1 MAKDQN
7 QKPEENGNPSWV
19 SSICAPKNTLENY
32 VGMADPTQHNQ
43 KKDIGGGV
51 DDSQQQTS
59 DHRHLLQGFHQER
72 KS

>member
-1 MAKDQN
+1 MSSFFFFDSDTLVARRNLMAKDQN

-43 KKDIGGGV
+43 K
-51 DDSQQQTS
+51 
-59 DHRHLLQGFHQER
+59 
-72 KS
+72 

>member
-19 SSICAPKNTLENY
+19 SSICAPKNTLQNY

-43 KKDIGGGV
+43 K
-51 DDSQQQTS
+51 
-59 DHRHLLQGFHQER
+59 
-72 KS
+72 